1 MTKQKQYRFL
11 ILALTVTAIFG
22 FGVFICAA
30 KAIIEEDFEEQYIS
44 SSVFEIDSI
53 EDWDRISKYFNRFNF
68 WGKTIKLNCDIDM
81 RFYPSGFNVF
91 RGTFEGNNHS
101 IFNLT
106 DTLFQEI
113 ASIGVVRNLNIY
125 NVDITNSHAV
135 LAHLNQG
142 SY

>member
-1 MTKQKQYRFL
+1 M
-11 ILALTVTAIFG
+11 
-22 FGVFICAA
+22 
-30 KAIIEEDFEEQYIS
+30 
-44 SSVFEIDSI
+44 
-53 EDWDRISKYFNRFNF
+53 
-68 WGKTIKLNCDIDM
+68 GKTIKLNCDIDM
-81 RFYPSGFNVF
+81 RFIRRALMSFE
-91 RGTFEGNNHS
+91 GTFEGNNHS

-142 SY
+142 LIENVSAHGKLIYNQASGLVYNNNGIISNCFSFLDIIDPSQNYKSYIRGLAGINVNQIIDCFTGT